1 MYYCNN
7 RDVFFSFCSL
17 FFYGFA
23 WNWMLWAVNKWNQVI
38 IIPDNLFSFLFV
50 RTRQK
55 IQFHTKWTCGCSDV
69 EANERARV
77 CITGD
82 IITKMMMVSA
92 FMCRRKWY
100 EYHLVVILHALGTV
114 LTATVPYTKAQ
125 RVERIYAIDICVCN
139 LLLKHWTT
147 NGLWS
152 LRVCDAQKRMKI
164 ENDE

>member
-1 MYYCNN
+1 MYAGTQCVYVYAENMRCTLIAIFFCYDRAFLFFIALFRAFYIYIILWPLWKMYYCNN

-55 IQFHTKWTCGCSDV
+55 IQFHTEWTCGCSDV

-77 CITGD
+77 C
-82 IITKMMMVSA
+82 V
-92 FMCRRKWY
+92 
-100 EYHLVVILHALGTV
+100 
-114 LTATVPYTKAQ
+114 
-125 RVERIYAIDICVCN
+125 
-139 LLLKHWTT
+139 
-147 NGLWS
+147 
-152 LRVCDAQKRMKI
+152 
-164 ENDE
+164 